1 MYAFMGSM
9 MVVVVL
15 HASPDPKVWEIVQTA
30 TLAVVALL
38 ATMIVSLRQQKRLE
52 WSKWRG
58 VEVKN
63 LMFLGLVS
71 GIRTMFLVGMGV

>member
-1 MYAFMGSM
+1 MGSM

-30 TLAVVALL
+30 TLAVDVALL
-38 ATMIVSLRQQKRLE
+38 ATMIVSLRQQKRLD

-63 LMFLGLVS
+63 LMFLGLMS

>member
-1 MYAFMGSM
+1 MGSM

-30 TLAVVALL
+30 TLAVDVALL

-63 LMFLGLVS
+63 LMFLGLV
-71 GIRTMFLVGMGV
+71 

>member
-1 MYAFMGSM
+1 M

-30 TLAVVALL
+30 TLAVDVALL
-38 ATMIVSLRQQKRLE
+38 ATMIVSLRQQKRLD

-63 LMFLGLVS
+63 LMFLGLMS